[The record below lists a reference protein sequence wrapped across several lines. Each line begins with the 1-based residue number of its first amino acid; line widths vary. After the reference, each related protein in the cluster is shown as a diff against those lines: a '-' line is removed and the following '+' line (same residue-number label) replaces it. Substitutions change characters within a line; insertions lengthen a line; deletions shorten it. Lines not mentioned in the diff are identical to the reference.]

1 MKKII
6 IMFICLI
13 SIFLIF
19 IFSKDKKI
27 NYLSIGD
34 TLTRGINS
42 YNIVGYG
49 YNDYVKNYLNRNNLL
64 RTFNNNYYNNSIIG
78 FEEDVKNNKT
88 IIVNDKEYY
97 LKKLLRESDL
107 LVISLGMDELSHY
120 FNDDIDYVYQQYD
133 KMLLNLEDLINIV
146 VSYAKNKILFIGY
159 YNPTK
164 NYNSDIDEL
173 FYYIDSSLIKMLNK
187 YNVDYISLY
196 EKVKSSNY
204 LDNFNNYHLNS
215 KGYLMIANEIINYI
229 EKM

>member
-1 MKKII
+1 
-6 IMFICLI
+6 MFICLI